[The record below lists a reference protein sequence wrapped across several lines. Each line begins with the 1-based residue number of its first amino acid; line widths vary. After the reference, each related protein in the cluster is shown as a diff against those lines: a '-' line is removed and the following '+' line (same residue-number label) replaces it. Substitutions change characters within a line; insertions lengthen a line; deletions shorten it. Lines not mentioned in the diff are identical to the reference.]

1 MAYPIAVTIRQKY
14 PRSLLTKLR
23 REGRVPAVVYGK
35 GMENELIHLEAGQVI
50 KMLQQEGTS
59 AIYELQYPGG
69 KSRQVMIRELQ
80 QDRIKDKIIH
90 IDFNEVKLDEPI
102 DTEVYIELTGE
113 PTGVKEGGI
122 LQHQLRSVEVR
133 CLPADL
139 PDRLEGEITHLAIGD
154 TLTAGELPIPDR
166 VELLTDPEEMVATV
180 LPPRMERDAD
190 ETEEAMDAPTE
201 TEEKE

>member
-1 MAYPIAVTIRQKY
+1 MAYPIAVTFREKD
-14 PRSLLTKLR
+14 PRSVLTKLR

-35 GMENELIHLEAGQVI
+35 GMENELIQLEAGQVI

-90 IDFNEVKLDEPI
+90 IDFNEVKLDQPF
-102 DTEVYIELTGE
+102 DTEIYIELTGE
-113 PTGVKEGGI
+113 PIGVKEGGV
-122 LQHQLRSVEVR
+122 LQHQLRNVQIR

-139 PDRLEGEITHLAIGD
+139 PDRLEGDITQLNIGD
-154 TLTAGELPIPDR
+154 TLTVGELPIPDR
-166 VELLTDPEEMVATV
+166 VELLTDPEETV
-180 LPPRMERDAD
+180 VSILPPRMEQSTE
-190 ETEEAMDAPTE
+190 ETEETTDTPTE
-201 TEEKE
+201 E

>member
-1 MAYPIAVTIRQKY
+1 MAYPIAVTFREKD
-14 PRSLLTKLR
+14 PRSVLTKLR

-35 GMENELIHLEAGQVI
+35 GMENELIQLEAGQVI

-90 IDFNEVKLDEPI
+90 IDFNEVKLDQPF
-102 DTEVYIELTGE
+102 DTEIYIELTGE
-113 PTGVKEGGI
+113 PIGVKEGGV
-122 LQHQLRSVEVR
+122 LQHQLRNVQIR

-139 PDRLEGEITHLAIGD
+139 PDRLEGDITQLNIGD
-154 TLTAGELPIPDR
+154 TLTVGELPIPDR
-166 VELLTDPEEMVATV
+166 VELLTDPEETV
-180 LPPRMERDAD
+180 VSILPPRMEQS
-190 ETEEAMDAPTE
+190 TEEEEETTDTPTE
-201 TEEKE
+201 E